1 VKRGWLATGV
11 LLVCISSLLPRGLA
25 PVQAQSARALELTLK
40 QTLTGHHGPIEA
52 LAISPDGLRVAL
64 AVGSYVHLLRLESGK
79 LERTLVGH
87 REFVTSVAW
96 SRDGRTLASASDDD
110 TVRLWNASSG
120 TSLHVLTG
128 VKGDINAVAFSP
140 DGKRLAAGGDD
151 KLVRIWDV
159 SSGTPGRVLRGTS
172 TRLRALAWRSD
183 ARALAVASD
192 DAIVRVY
199 DPTSGKVLRELPA
212 ASDGSRAIA
221 FSADGKLAAAGTDAL
236 IRLWG
241 AKSNAP
247 RVLRGHERTV
257 LGLAFA
263 KDGRQL
269 ASVGFDRGVRL
280 WNLRDGSSR
289 QFVGHKDSVNA
300 LAFVPVNRGA
310 ETQLITAS
318 SDGSART
325 WDLKS
330 AEQIATLTAFPSATV
345 ALAWHPDSSR
355 IASAANETN
364 ITVFTRSNGAAQR
377 WAGHTGWVRDLEWS
391 ADGQRLASV
400 GDEGQLII
408 WSQDGSKLHVVRGTD
423 DWLSS
428 VAWSPDGA
436 HLAIAGARGVIG
448 IWNAQSGLL
457 ERELTGHTAAILS
470 IAWSPNGQFIV
481 SGSSD
486 SSVKLW
492 RARDGAEIYVLNEF
506 AEWTRAVAWSA
517 DSTRFAVASDDGLV
531 SIWAASS
538 GTRLEVFRHGPGFVG
553 GLAWSADGQLL
564 ATAGDDG
571 SVRLWNAANAAPLAI
586 LKRHSDW
593 TEGLAFSA
601 DGTAL
606 AVGAGTLASG
616 GTISLYAARDG
627 DAVFGPAPDIGSAS
641 VDPVDATSKPNP
653 LEIPKDFVSLARLGL
668 AAKVAASY
676 RAGQFADRIRLERQE
691 EDFTVML
698 RSIPLANFDP
708 SRTSLLE
715 LALER
720 VRFECL
726 FQTRAERCG
735 DPAQIQAIQTPF
747 GLEGYQ
753 IELTA
758 YDRER
763 AGDRLTATPFTPV
776 IALNN
781 LGSDQTQPV
790 LLLIWLEARTPGV
803 VVLDAQ
809 TKLEAFLEEFAL
821 EPR

>member
-1 VKRGWLATGV
+1 MKRGWLAIAV
-11 LLVCISSLLPRGLA
+11 LLCVSSFVSRDLA
-25 PVQAQSARALELTLK
+25 PAQAQTARALELTLK
-40 QTLTGHHGPIEA
+40 QTLRGHHGPIEA

-64 AVGSYVHLLRLESGK
+64 VVGSYVHVLRLESGK

-96 SRDGRTLASASDDD
+96 SRDGRTLASASNDD

-120 TSLHVLTG
+120 AVRHVLTG

-140 DGKRLAAGGDD
+140 DGKRLAAAGDD
-151 KLVRIWDV
+151 KLVRIWNV
-159 SSGTPGRVLRGTS
+159 SSGTPGRVLRGAG
-172 TRLRALAWRSD
+172 TRIRALAWRSD
-183 ARALAVASD
+183 ARAVAVASD
-192 DAIVRVY
+192 DAFVRVY
-199 DPTSGKVLRELPA
+199 DPASGKVLRELPA
-212 ASDGSRAIA
+212 ATDGSRAVD
-221 FSADGKLAAAGTDAL
+221 FSADGKFLAVAGNDAL

-241 AKSNAP
+241 AKSNTP
-247 RVLRGHERTV
+247 RVFRGHERTV
-257 LGLAFA
+257 LGLTFS

-269 ASVGFDRGVRL
+269 ASVGLDRSVRL

-289 QFVGHKDSVNA
+289 QFVGHTDSVNA
-300 LAFVPVNRGA
+300 LAFIPVKRGV

-325 WDLKS
+325 WDLQS
-330 AEQIATLTAFPSATV
+330 GEHIATLSAFPSATV

-355 IASAANETN
+355 IASAANDTN
-364 ITVFTRSNGAAQR
+364 ITVFARSNGTAQR

-391 ADGQRLASV
+391 ADGSRLASV
-400 GDEGQLII
+400 GDEGLLII
-408 WSQDGSKLHVVRGTD
+408 WSQDGTKLHVVRGAD

-428 VAWSPDGA
+428 VAWSPDGT
-436 HLAIAGARGVIG
+436 HVAIAGSRGVIG

-457 ERELTGHTAAILS
+457 ERELTGHSAAILS

-481 SGSSD
+481 SGGSD
-486 SSVKLW
+486 STVKLW

-553 GLAWSADGQLL
+553 GLAWSSDGQLL

-571 SVRLWNAANAAPLAI
+571 SVRLWNAANAAPIAV

-627 DAVFGPAPDIGSAS
+627 DAVFGSAPDLVSAS
-641 VDPVDATSKPNP
+641 ADTVDATPKLSP
-653 LEIPKDFVSLARLGL
+653 LEMPKDFVSLVRLGL
-668 AAKVAASY
+668 SARIASSY
-676 RAGQFADRIRLERQE
+676 QAVQFADRIRLERDE
-691 EDFTVML
+691 DDFTVML
-698 RSIPLANFDP
+698 RSIPLVNFDP
-708 SRTSLLE
+708 SRSSLLE

-726 FQTRAERCG
+726 FQTRAERCT
-735 DPAQIQAIQTPF
+735 DPAKIQAVQTPF

-776 IALNN
+776 IALND
-781 LGSDQTQPV
+781 LGSDQPV
-790 LLLIWLEARTPGV
+790 LLLVWLESRTPGV
-803 VVLDAQ
+803 VVPDAQ
-809 TKLEAFLEEFAL
+809 AKLEAFLEEFVL
-821 EPR
+821 EKR